1 MKRTLTTLFLCLA
14 VAITTFAQGGQ
25 EKKPAEPK
33 QADPKPAETKPAE
46 ALPTVDQI
54 VEKHVQAV
62 GGKAAMEKLTTRA
75 VKGTIEI
82 PAMGISGPTESYAK
96 APNKTV
102 NKISLGGVGDFAQG
116 YDGTTAWEQNPMAG
130 FRVLSGPELAL
141 MKREAEFH
149 GDLKFKEMYP
159 KAVVKGKQK
168 LGDRDVYLVEATP
181 AEGGPEQLYYDAQTG
196 LLARRD
202 FVVDSP
208 QGQFPTETYLEDYRE
223 VDGVKI
229 PFTMRQTNPM
239 VSFTIKVTEVK
250 HNVPVDDAK
259 FNKPASQ

>member
-14 VAITTFAQGGQ
+14 VAITAFAQGGQ
-25 EKKPAEPK
+25 DKKP
-33 QADPKPAETKPAE
+33 ADPKPTTE

-54 VEKHVQAV
+54 VEKHVQAT
-62 GGKAAMEKLTTRA
+62 GGKAAIEKLTSR
-75 VKGTIEI
+75 VMKGTIDI
-82 PAMGISGPTESYAK
+82 PAMGIKGSTESYAK
-96 APNKTV
+96 APNKFGT
-102 NKISLGGVGDFAQG
+102 NSNIDGIGSFMQG

-130 FRVLSGPELAL
+130 YRVMSGSELAL
-141 MKREAEFH
+141 VKREAEFYS
-149 GDLKFKEMYP
+149 DLKFKQLYP

-181 AEGGPEQLYYDAQTG
+181 AEGGPEQLYYDVQTG

-202 FVVDSP
+202 FVLDSP
-208 QGQFPTETYLEDYRE
+208 QGQMPTETYLEDYKE

-229 PFTMRQTNPM
+229 PFTIRQTNPA
-239 VSFTIKVTEVK
+239 VSFTIKVTEIK

>member
-25 EKKPAEPK
+25 DKKP
-33 QADPKPAETKPAE
+33 ADPKPTTDPKPTE

-62 GGKAAMEKLTTRA
+62 GGKAAMEKLTSR
-75 VKGTIEI
+75 VMKGTLEL
-82 PAMGISGPTESYAK
+82 PAMGFSGPTETYAK
-96 APNKTV
+96 APNKFGNRST
-102 NKISLGGVGDFAQG
+102 LTGVGEIAQG
-116 YDGTTAWEQNPMAG
+116 FDGTTGWQQNPMVG
-130 FRVLSGPELAL
+130 LRTLSGAELAFI
-141 MKREAEFH
+141 KRAAEFNS
-149 GDLKFKEMYP
+149 DLKFKELYP

-168 LGDRDVYLVEATP
+168 LGERDVYLVEATP
-181 AEGGPEQLYYDAQTG
+181 AEGSPEQLYYDVQTG

-202 FVVDSP
+202 FVIDSP
-208 QGQFPTETYLEDYRE
+208 QGQLPTETYLEDYKE

-229 PFTMRQTNPM
+229 PFTIRQTNPAYAL
-239 VSFTIKVTEVK
+239 TIKYTEVK
-250 HNVPVDDAK
+250 HNVPIDDAK

>member
-1 MKRTLTTLFLCLA
+1 MKRTLTILFLCLA
-14 VAITTFAQGGQ
+14 VAITAFAQGGQ
-25 EKKPAEPK
+25 DKKP
-33 QADPKPAETKPAE
+33 ADPKPADPKPTTE

-54 VEKHVQAV
+54 NAKYVQAI
-62 GGKAAMEKLTTRA
+62 GGKAAIEKLNSRL

-82 PAMGISGPTESYAK
+82 PAMGMSGPTESYAK
-96 APNKTV
+96 APNKTA
-102 NKISLGGVGDFAQG
+102 NKISIGGLGDFAQG

-130 FRVLSGPELAL
+130 FRVLSGTELAM
-141 MKREAEFH
+141 MKREAEFY
-149 GDLKFKEMYP
+149 GDLKFKELYP

-181 AEGGPEQLYYDAQTG
+181 AEGSVEQLYYDVQTG

-202 FVVDSP
+202 FVADSP
-208 QGQFPTETYLEDYRE
+208 QGQMPTETYLEDYRE

-229 PFTMRQTNPM
+229 PFTIRQTNPA
-239 VSFTIKVTEVK
+239 VSFTIKITEVK